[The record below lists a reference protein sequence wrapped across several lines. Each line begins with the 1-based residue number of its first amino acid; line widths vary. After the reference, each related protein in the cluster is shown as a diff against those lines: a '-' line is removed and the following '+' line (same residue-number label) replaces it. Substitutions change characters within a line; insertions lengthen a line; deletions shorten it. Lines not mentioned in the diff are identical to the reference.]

1 MMHPT
6 QRSEPPPDLLYCDVR
21 ALDIRT
27 STCLTR
33 TYYNATA
40 IAPTIPAK
48 AKAAAINPDSL
59 ESLAPAVTTTV
70 GDDVGEAVEF
80 LLAVTV
86 GVALAGAANS
96 VGQIGKA
103 LILVRL
109 GQIARPET
117 IGASLTE

>member
-1 MMHPT
+1 M
-6 QRSEPPPDLLYCDVR
+6 YCDVQ
-21 ALDIRT
+21 ALDPRT
-27 STCLTR
+27 STFSTR
-33 TYYNATA
+33 AYYNATA

-59 ESLAPAVTTTV
+59 RSLAPAVLTTV

-80 LLAVTV
+80 LLGVIVGVALEFLLVVTV

-109 GQIARPET
+109 GQIARAEM

>member
-1 MMHPT
+1 
-6 QRSEPPPDLLYCDVR
+6 
-21 ALDIRT
+21 
-27 STCLTR
+27 LTR
-33 TYYNATA
+33 VYYNTTA
-40 IAPTIPAK
+40 IVPTIPAK

-59 ESLAPAVTTTV
+59 RSLASAVLTTV

-80 LLAVTV
+80 LLGVTVGVALEFLLAVAV

-109 GQIARPET
+109 GQITRAEM
-117 IGASLTE
+117 IGDSLTE